1 MVMPL
6 NMFGINIQ
14 LIDVYAVECLPYNH
28 STWMVMLLNVF
39 NLDGYAVITQHGWL
53 CR

>member
-1 MVMPL
+1 MPL

-14 LIDVYAVECLPYNH
+14 LIDVYAVEYVRDKH
-28 STWMVMLLNVF
+28 STWMFMPLNMF
-39 NLDGYAVITQHGWL
+39 GINIQVICL

>member
-1 MVMPL
+1 MFMPL

-14 LIDVYAVECLPYNH
+14 LIDVFAVACQR
-28 STWMVMLLNVF
+28 TWMVMPLTVF
-39 NLDGYAVITQHGWL
+39 GIIIQLSWL

>member
-1 MVMPL
+1 MFMPL

-14 LIDVYAVECLPYNH
+14 LRCITIQLECMFMPL
-28 STWMVMLLNVF
+28 TVF
-39 NLDGYAVITQHGWL
+39 GITIQLG